1 MMGEKFKSMSRVFKY
16 HLQSPKKRIPPKFK
30 TPPQK
35 TQFFLTP
42 KKTKT
47 NQMGGWGAVKGSIN
61 FNFET
66 HVSKFF
72 NSYFGLQSKALIT
85 IIQAHLIPC
94 FQSIVQ
100 DQRLLFLLLKKTP
113 KSSIE
118 RSFMSLVGPKTSPT
132 FIILTNDLRAI
143 GRVGGGKRPMT
154 TNCAMIT
161 TLGA

>member
-1 MMGEKFKSMSRVFKY
+1 MKISNQCQGCSNITSKAQKKGY
-16 HLQSPKKRIPPKFK
+16 PQNLKPPKK
-30 TPPQK
+30 TH
-35 TQFFLTP
+35 FFLTP

-100 DQRLLFLLLKKTP
+100 DQRLLFLLFKKTP

-143 GRVGGGKRPMT
+143 GRVRGVGERPMT